1 MLEPCGHNSLL
12 TDIYCLKVNNF
23 FGGGELIS
31 LQVQLSAAMAS
42 YIDKVSTVE
51 VESKNLILNTFKET

>member
-12 TDIYCLKVNNF
+12 TEIYCLKVNIF
-23 FGGGELIS
+23 FGGGVIS
-31 LQVQLSAAMAS
+31 LQSQLSAAMAS

-51 VESKNLILNTFKET
+51 VESKNLS